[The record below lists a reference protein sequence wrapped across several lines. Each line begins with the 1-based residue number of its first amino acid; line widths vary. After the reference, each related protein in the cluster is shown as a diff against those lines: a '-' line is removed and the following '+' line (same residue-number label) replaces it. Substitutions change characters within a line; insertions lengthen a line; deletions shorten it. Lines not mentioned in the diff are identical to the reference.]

1 MPPIITPNEEIIEFL
16 LLCIEHNPGKTNFDQ
31 VAKESTLTRNA
42 SAAYQ
47 KLYSL
52 RRKFRQS
59 KPAPD
64 PSPSSSSS
72 YILSGGDGGGSSG
85 SEVFGTI
92 AKDPAAV
99 NSPSKVVKKSPRK
112 KKKRCTDST
121 LGMGVG
127 EDNLFGVG
135 QKVVG
140 GIGDWRSGEGFGA
153 KIG

>member
-1 MPPIITPNEEIIEFL
+1 MLTHEYQ
-16 LLCIEHNPGKTNFDQ
+16 TNFDQ

-72 YILSGGDGGGSSG
+72 YILGGGDGGGSSG
-85 SEVFGTI
+85 SELFGT
-92 AKDPAAV
+92 ATKDPATA

-112 KKKRCTDST
+112 KKKKSTDST
-121 LGMGVG
+121 PGMGVG
-127 EDNLFGVG
+127 GDGPVGVG
-135 QKVVG
+135 EKMVG
-140 GIGDWRSGEGFGA
+140 GIGDWRSSEGFGA
-153 KIG
+153 KVG